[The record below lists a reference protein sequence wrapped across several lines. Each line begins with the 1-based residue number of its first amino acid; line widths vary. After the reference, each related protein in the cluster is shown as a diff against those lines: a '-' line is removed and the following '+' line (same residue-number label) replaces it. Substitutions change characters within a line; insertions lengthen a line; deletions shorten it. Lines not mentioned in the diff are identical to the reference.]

1 MLLYD
6 NLDDAKS
13 KLLQT
18 IIYHKGLAVYVKD
31 VQGELDPVKGETY
44 INYILKVQGLDKKGM
59 IAVKLDDPD
68 LNYMNFK
75 LGYSNHQGSAIYW
88 FRKPVKQYK
97 QGLRGD
103 QVQCRTSNPNF
114 YGGVAFEFNHN
125 IAAMLEG
132 KYPSIED
139 VRDAVKLQAAG
150 TVAFHPNF
158 AVGYDDVHNDFI
170 LEYKANKI
178 GHTPDFKNIQIID
191 KFAFVRES
199 LMEAIG

>member
-6 NLDDAKS
+6 NLDDVKS

-18 IIYHKGLAVYVKD
+18 IIYHKGQTVYVKS
-31 VQGELDPVKGETY
+31 VEGELDPVTGVTY
-44 INYILKVQGLDKKGM
+44 INYILKVQGLDKKGLVT
-59 IAVKLDDPD
+59 VKLDDPD

-75 LGYSNHQGSAIYW
+75 LGYANLHGVAVYW

-97 QGLRGD
+97 QGLRAD
-103 QVQCRTSNPNF
+103 QVQQRTSNPNQF
-114 YGGVAFEFNHN
+114 VAAEFQLNHQ

-132 KYPSIED
+132 KYPSIEH
-139 VRDAVKLQAAG
+139 VREAVKLQNAG